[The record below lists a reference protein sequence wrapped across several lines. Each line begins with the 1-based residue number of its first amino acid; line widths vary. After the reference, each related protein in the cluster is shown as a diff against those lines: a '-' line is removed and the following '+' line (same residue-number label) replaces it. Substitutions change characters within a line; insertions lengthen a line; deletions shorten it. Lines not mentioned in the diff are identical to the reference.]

1 MKRSGIVIT
10 ETLVLAILGLITA
23 FYGGAVTEA
32 ETEGMITDSISYE
45 VNASG
50 GRICKEY
57 YPKII
62 ITD

>member
-1 MKRSGIVIT
+1 MKRSGIIIT
-10 ETLVLAILGLITA
+10 ESIIIAIIGLLAA

-32 ETEGMITDSISYE
+32 ETEGMITESISYE
-45 VNASG
+45 VNATG